1 MRVFVAGGS
10 GVLGRASLPALVAAG
25 HQVRAMARGS
35 EKAALVRKL
44 GAEPV
49 DVDLFDAVA
58 VRRAVAGSE
67 AVVRLTTKIGRL
79 TEISKRRAWDETNQ
93 LSTEG
98 ARILVDAA
106 LAEGI
111 GTYVHESVTF
121 VYRDG
126 GEAWLAEDA
135 PVDDGGSHVLGAV
148 LAGEQE
154 AARFTNAGGRG
165 IVLRFAGFY
174 GPDAAST
181 LEMVTM
187 ARRRMLA
194 RLGPSTGYFSSIYVP
209 DAGRAVAASLNVPAG
224 IYNVSDDQPVRLA
237 DYMRTLARALK
248 APPPYRLPAFLGK
261 WMFGEVWSYLSR
273 SQRVSSARLKAA
285 SDWTPE
291 VSSVEDG
298 WARIA
303 AAIPTR

>member
-1 MRVFVAGGS
+1 MKIFVAGGT
-10 GVLGRASLPALVAAG
+10 GVLGRASLPALINAG
-25 HQVRAMARGS
+25 HQVRATARGE
-35 EKAALVRKL
+35 EKAALVREM

-49 DVDLFDAVA
+49 DVDLFDAAA

-67 AVVRLTTKIGRL
+67 AVIRLTTKIGRL
-79 TEISKRRAWDETNQ
+79 TEISKRRAWDETNR
-93 LSTEG
+93 LRTEG

-106 LAEGI
+106 LAEGV

-126 GEAWLAEDA
+126 GETWLAEDA
-135 PVDDGGSHVLGAV
+135 PVDDGGSSVLGAV

-154 AARFTNAGGRG
+154 AARFAKSGGRG

-174 GPDAAST
+174 GPDVPST
-181 LEMVTM
+181 LEMVNM

-237 DYMRTLARALK
+237 EYMRTLARTLN
-248 APPPYRLPAFLGK
+248 APSPYRLPAFLGK
-261 WMFGEVWSYLSR
+261 WMFGEVWSYFSR
-273 SQRVSSARLKAA
+273 SQRVSNARLKAA
-285 SDWTPE
+285 SDWKPE
-291 VSSVEDG
+291 VASVEEG
-298 WARIA
+298 WWRIA